1 MVHLLVPPKVCKK
14 NACMLR
20 AYSATKAVSRGGTSI
35 LGGRTSNTE
44 LFKAEYLLNVVS
56 TVLLTGVLLL

>member
-1 MVHLLVPPKVCKK
+1 MEVYP
-14 NACMLR
+14 
-20 AYSATKAVSRGGTSI
+20 SI